1 MTDKVLDFNAK
12 REENIEQKRRQFER
26 ILFNNF
32 LGAYTVV
39 DQGGSIYPVSLVD
52 VSREGCLFQ
61 VPWNMERDTQIE
73 EGTEITMRMY
83 FTKKSFIPVVMEIK
97 RGQEHVDEDGQTYMQ
112 YGAEFD
118 TSMPSFQAVES
129 FIDFMYKFAEHSSLD
144 KGSQKVFFL

>member
-1 MTDKVLDFNAK
+1 MTDKVLDFLEK
-12 REENIEQKRRQFER
+12 RKENIEQKRRQFER

-39 DQGGSIYPVSLVD
+39 DQGGSIYPVNLVD

-61 VPWNMERDTQIE
+61 IPWNVDRDTKIA

-83 FTKKSFIPVVMEIK
+83 FTKNSFIPVVMEIK
-97 RGQEHVDEDGQTYMQ
+97 YDREFIDQDGLTYMQ

-118 TSMPSFQAVES
+118 TSMPSFSAVET
-129 FIDFMYKFAEHSSLD
+129 FIEFMYKFAEHSSFD
-144 KGSQKVFFL
+144 KGSNKVFFL

>member
-1 MTDKVLDFNAK
+1 MTDKVLDFLEK
-12 REENIEQKRRQFER
+12 RKENIEQKRRQFER

-39 DQGGSIYPVSLVD
+39 DQGGSIYPVNLVD

-61 VPWNMERDTQIE
+61 IPWNVDRDTKIA

-83 FTKKSFIPVVMEIK
+83 FTKNSFIPVVMEIK
-97 RGQEHVDEDGQTYMQ
+97 YDREFIDQDGQTYMQ

-118 TSMPSFQAVES
+118 TSMPSFSAVET
-129 FIDFMYKFAEHSSLD
+129 FIEFMYKFAEHSSFD
-144 KGSQKVFFL
+144 KGSNKVFFL

>member
-1 MTDKVLDFNAK
+1 MADKVLDFQEK
-12 REENIEQKRRQFER
+12 RKENIEQKRRQFER

-61 VPWNMERDTQIE
+61 VPWNVDRDSKIA
-73 EGTEITMRMY
+73 EGTELTMRMY
-83 FTKKSFIPVVMEIK
+83 FTKNSFIPVVLEIK
-97 RGQEHVDEDGQTYMQ
+97 YGREYIDEDGQTYMQ

-118 TSMPSFQAVES
+118 TSMPSFQAVET
-129 FIDFMYKFAEHSSLD
+129 FIEFMYKFAEHSSVD
-144 KGSQKVFFL
+144 KGSHKVYFL

>member
-1 MTDKVLDFNAK
+1 MTDKVLDFLEK
-12 REENIEQKRRQFER
+12 RKENIEQKRRQFER

-39 DQGGSIYPVSLVD
+39 DQGGSIYPVNLVD

-61 VPWNMERDTQIE
+61 IPWNVDRDTKIA

-83 FTKKSFIPVVMEIK
+83 FKKNSFIPVVMEIK
-97 RGQEHVDEDGQTYMQ
+97 YDREFIDQDGQTYMQ

-118 TSMPSFQAVES
+118 TSMPSFSAVET
-129 FIDFMYKFAEHSSLD
+129 FIEFMYKFAEHSSFD
-144 KGSQKVFFL
+144 KGSNKVFFL

>member
-39 DQGGSIYPVSLVD
+39 DQGGTIYPVSLVD

-61 VPWNMERDTQIE
+61 VPWNMDRDTKIE

-97 RGQEHVDEDGQTYMQ
+97 RGQEHLDEDGQTYMQ

>member
-1 MTDKVLDFNAK
+1 MTDKVLDFNAR

-39 DQGGSIYPVSLVD
+39 DQGGTIYPVSLVD

-61 VPWNMERDTQIE
+61 VPWNMERDTKIE

-83 FTKKSFIPVVMEIK
+83 FTKKSFIPVVLEIK

>member
-39 DQGGSIYPVSLVD
+39 DQGGTIYPVSLVD

-61 VPWNMERDTQIE
+61 VPWNMDRDTKIE

>member
-39 DQGGSIYPVSLVD
+39 DQGGTIYPVSLVD

-61 VPWNMERDTQIE
+61 VPWNMDRDTKIE

-144 KGSQKVFFL
+144 KGSQKGFFL

>member
-39 DQGGSIYPVSLVD
+39 DQGGTIYPVNLVD

-61 VPWNMERDTQIE
+61 VPWNMDRDTKIE

-83 FTKKSFIPVVMEIK
+83 FTKKSFIPVVMVIK

-129 FIDFMYKFAEHSSLD
+129 FIDFMYKFAEHSSFD